1 MDNHNRRSRTH
12 FMFPINSL
20 VLQNKKKDFF
30 LKGNEK
36 KKSPFPQEDKH
47 ARVRYFGENTLSM
60 YVWGGGLYCIRDKDE
75 IKLNV
80 KPKKKKN
87 KIIKK
92 IQV

>member
-1 MDNHNRRSRTH
+1 
-12 FMFPINSL
+12 
-20 VLQNKKKDFF
+20 
-30 LKGNEK
+30 
-36 KKSPFPQEDKH
+36 
-47 ARVRYFGENTLSM
+47 M

-92 IQV
+92 I